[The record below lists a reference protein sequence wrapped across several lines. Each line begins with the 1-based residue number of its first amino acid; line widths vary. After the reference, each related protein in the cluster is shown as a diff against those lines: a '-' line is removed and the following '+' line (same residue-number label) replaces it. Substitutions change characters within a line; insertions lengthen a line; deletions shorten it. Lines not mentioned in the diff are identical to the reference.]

1 MVSPRSN
8 HLLLLEVVAKHW
20 TLTMGCNKL
29 LAQTSYEAIF
39 LVRMSQLRRSG
50 TLSEMLMLRTM
61 AMQTQDYRCG
71 WSHQDSSSADQECR
85 PVAVEMWIDGGRC
98 TREQQPW
105 CCECLCCWRG
115 HRPAG
120 RKLNSRVRCGRNL
133 YLWNTSRSHAAAQL
147 LPAPA
152 RCVCSVIAGF

>member
-1 MVSPRSN
+1 MAYPRSN
-8 HLLLLEVVAKHW
+8 HLLLLEVAAKPW
-20 TLTMGCNKL
+20 TLTMGRNKL
-29 LAQTSYEAIF
+29 LAQKSYEAIF
-39 LVRMSQLRRSG
+39 LVRMARLRHG
-50 TLSEMLMLRTM
+50 GALNEMLMLRTM

-85 PVAVEMWIDGGRC
+85 AVAVEMWTDGGRC
-98 TREQQPW
+98 TCEQQPW

-133 YLWNTSRSHAAAQL
+133 YLWNTSRSHAAAKL